1 MKFNSLIPELT
12 VEDIERTKKFYIDI
26 LQFKVEYER
35 PENKFIFLSLE
46 GNQMMFEQ
54 ENGHWVVGELEH
66 PYGRGINFEMT
77 VSDVEQIYNR
87 VIEAGIKPFQVC
99 TVELSITNLGVP
111 AASHRS
117 GFSGF
122 RLSAPFLRNCPF
134 RAAPTIPNALN
145 DFYKRS
151 VIF

>member
-12 VEDIERTKKFYIDI
+12 VEDIERTKKVYIDI

-87 VIEAGIKPFQVC
+87 VIEAGIKPFR
-99 TVELSITNLGVP
+99 ELKISEYRDGDKMIVQKE
-111 AASHRS
+111 
-117 GFSGF
+117 
-122 RLSAPFLRNCPF
+122 FLIQDPDGYLLRF
-134 RAAPTIPNALN
+134 AQ
-145 DFYKRS
+145 
-151 VIF
+151 